1 MAAPGQRY
9 CESESGRAA
18 TPLIPNM
25 YQVPALSNARVR
37 WHISASNNIKQFN
50 HIRTL
55 FYHHLIPQPS
65 YYEGATRIQHTT
77 HLVTTPRR

>member
-25 YQVPALSNARVR
+25 YQVPRA
-37 WHISASNNIKQFN
+37 ASFMS
-50 HIRTL
+50 
-55 FYHHLIPQPS
+55 LIM
-65 YYEGATRIQHTT
+65 
-77 HLVTTPRR
+77 